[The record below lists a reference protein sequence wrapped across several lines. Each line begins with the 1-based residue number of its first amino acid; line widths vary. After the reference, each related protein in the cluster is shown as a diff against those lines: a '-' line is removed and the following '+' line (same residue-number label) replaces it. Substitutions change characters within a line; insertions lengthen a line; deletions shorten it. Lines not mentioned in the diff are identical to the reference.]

1 MEDEGR
7 ELEEPQEDYE
17 YDAADINA
25 NQHNDYDGV
34 DIEGRSR

>member
-34 DIEGRSR
+34 DTEGKSR

>member
-34 DIEGRSR
+34 DTGAL